1 MMSKSKQ
8 LSLFASVSIA
18 LVLVPVAARIA
29 TASPEKSNRGSDAHL
44 RIGLV
49 CNETTSSTD
58 GVMRGWDPRFSGGR
72 VDEQCVDK
80 GAVVSISPLKVS
92 VEMSRFSGRD
102 VVAVEMTAADGQAVE
117 RLFAQAINGAGG
129 GQARKD
135 VILLNDKVI
144 VSAFVFGPF
153 QGRHFQ
159 IDPASSEVARS
170 IVKALTGDPQ
180 GHGQEAQNSGQG
192 THFHYQLHTVNGAQ
206 PGFSPGVM
214 PHQG

>member
-18 LVLVPVAARIA
+18 LVLGLVAARIA
-29 TASPEKSNRGSDAHL
+29 TASPETSSRGSDAHL
-44 RIGLV
+44 KIGLV
-49 CNETTSSTD
+49 CNETTSSAD
-58 GVMRGWDPRFSGGR
+58 EVMRGWDSRFSGGR

-92 VEMSRFSGRD
+92 VEMNRFSGRD

-117 RLFAQAINGAGG
+117 RLFAQAINGAGSG
-129 GQARKD
+129 KARKD

-159 IDPASSEVARS
+159 IDPASSDLARS
-170 IVKALTGDPQ
+170 IVQALAGD
-180 GHGQEAQNSGQG
+180 AN
-192 THFHYQLHTVNGAQ
+192 
-206 PGFSPGVM
+206 
-214 PHQG
+214 